1 MSGAQ
6 LAEWF
11 KRPELAALKS
21 SVGGGKSGAY
31 AGWAWIATIVLA
43 FLNFDNIAEGRLLPS
58 LIGLAFLWLPA
69 KLADKLSGRGE

>member
-1 MSGAQ
+1 MVQAAGAGG
-6 LAEWF
+6 AEV
-11 KRPELAALKS
+11 
-21 SVGGGKSGAY
+21 VGRRGKSGAY

-43 FLNFDNIAEGRLLPS
+43 FLNFDNIRLLPS